1 MVGRPRSVSDEA
13 VFDAVSAV
21 VADVGPAGLT
31 LSAVAERAGL
41 SAPALAQRFG
51 SKRKLLLAYAA
62 AAAHGVDDLF
72 EQVRERSPDP
82 LSTLRAVLVT
92 FAAPVATRS
101 ALANNLAFLYLDL
114 TDPELGAL
122 AAEQSRLLRRRLR
135 ELLDEA
141 QAAGHLVEVDP
152 AALADT
158 LYTIY
163 NGALVTWA
171 IDGRGSLARW
181 LAERLDRVL
190 APHISA
196 GGSGGP
202 IRSAQ

>member
-13 VFDAVSAV
+13 VFEAVGAV
-21 VADVGPAGLT
+21 VADAGPAGLT

-51 SKRKLLLAYAA
+51 SKRKLLVAYAA
-62 AAAHGVDDLF
+62 AAAHGVDHLF

-82 LSTLRAVLVT
+82 LSTVRDVLVT
-92 FAAPVATRS
+92 FAAPVTTRS

-114 TDPELGAL
+114 TDPELGEL

-135 ELLDEA
+135 ELLGEA
-141 QAAGHLVEVDP
+141 QAAGYLVNVDP
-152 AALADT
+152 AELADT
-158 LYTIY
+158 LYTVY

-181 LAERLDRVL
+181 LTERVNRAL
-190 APHISA
+190 APHISP
-196 GGSGGP
+196 GSPESGT
-202 IRSAQ
+202 

>member
-1 MVGRPRSVSDEA
+1 MVPVVVGRPRSVSDEA
-13 VFDAVSAV
+13 IFEAVGTV

-51 SKRKLLLAYAA
+51 SKRKLLVAYAA
-62 AAAHGVDDLF
+62 SAASSVDDLF
-72 EQVRERSPDP
+72 EQARKGSPDAV
-82 LSTLRAVLVT
+82 STVRAALVA
-92 FAAPVATRS
+92 FAAPVATRA

-135 ELLDEA
+135 DLLREA
-141 QAAGHLVEVDP
+141 TAAGDVVDVDP
-152 AALADT
+152 GALADT
-158 LYTIY
+158 LYTVY

-171 IDGRGSLARW
+171 IDGRGSLVRW
-181 LAERLDRVL
+181 LTDRIDRVL
-190 APHISA
+190 APYRPP
-196 GGSGGP
+196 SG
-202 IRSAQ
+202 

>member
-13 VFDAVSAV
+13 VFEAVSAV
-21 VADVGPAGLT
+21 VAEVGPAGLT

-51 SKRKLLLAYAA
+51 SKRRLLVAYAA
-62 AAAHGVDDLF
+62 SAASSVDDLF
-72 EQVRERSPDP
+72 EQARKGSPDP
-82 LSTLRAVLVT
+82 LSTVRAALVA
-92 FAAPVATRS
+92 FAAPVATRA

-135 ELLDEA
+135 GLLREA
-141 QAAGHLVEVDP
+141 TAAGDVVDVDP
-152 AALADT
+152 GALADT
-158 LYTIY
+158 LYTVY

-181 LAERLDRVL
+181 LTDRLDRVL
-190 APHISA
+190 APYLAS
-196 GGSGGP
+196 SG
-202 IRSAQ
+202 

>member
-13 VFDAVSAV
+13 VFEAVSTV

-51 SKRKLLLAYAA
+51 SKRRLLVAYAA
-62 AAAHGVDDLF
+62 SAASSVDDLF
-72 EQVRERSPDP
+72 ELARKGSPDA
-82 LSTLRAVLVT
+82 LSTLRAALVA
-92 FAAPVATRS
+92 FAAPVATRA

-135 ELLDEA
+135 GLLREA
-141 QAAGHLVEVDP
+141 TAAGDVVDVDP
-152 AALADT
+152 GALADT
-158 LYTIY
+158 LYTVY

-181 LAERLDRVL
+181 LTDRLDRVL
-190 APHISA
+190 APYLA
-196 GGSGGP
+196 PSG
-202 IRSAQ
+202 

>member
-13 VFDAVSAV
+13 IFEAVSTV

-51 SKRKLLLAYAA
+51 SKRRLLVAYAA
-62 AAAHGVDDLF
+62 SAAGSVDDLF
-72 EQVRERSPDP
+72 EQARKGSPDA
-82 LSTLRAVLVT
+82 LSTLRAALVA
-92 FAAPVATRS
+92 FAAPVATRA

-135 ELLDEA
+135 GLLREA
-141 QAAGHLVEVDP
+141 TAAGDVVDVDP
-152 AALADT
+152 GALADT
-158 LYTIY
+158 LYTVY

-181 LAERLDRVL
+181 LTDRLDRVL
-190 APHISA
+190 APYLA
-196 GGSGGP
+196 PSG
-202 IRSAQ
+202 